1 MYMLQKRL
9 ERYDTALY
17 LRLSK
22 EDGDVASGSKN
33 ESNSIANQKS
43 LIMDYLQ
50 SRPEFRVVSIREDD
64 GFSGTDFN
72 RPAFQAMMED
82 VKKGVINCIIV
93 KDLSRFGRNYI
104 EVGRYLEKLFPMLGI
119 RFIAVNDNYDSLEA
133 DTAHD
138 IVVPF
143 KNLIND
149 SYCRDLSVKIRSHL
163 AIKRK
168 NGEFIGAFACYGYLK
183 DENNRNQ
190 LVVDTYAGQVVKD
203 IFRMKINGM
212 SQYRIA
218 DALNEQGILSPMEYK
233 KYLGSHFES
242 SFKVN
247 PKAVWTAK
255 AVTRILTNE
264 VYTGVL
270 VQGKQTT
277 PNHKV
282 KVRQEVDETD
292 WIRVENAHESLIDRV
307 LFDIVQNLM
316 GRDTRTSPNET
327 QVFPLS
333 GLVYCGDCGHP
344 MVRKISRYTKKE
356 KADTAQT
363 YGYFLCSEKCGK
375 GGCSWHRISENDL
388 MGAVLGAVNLHIQ
401 KVLDVQEALKQIE
414 NAPSRQLMI
423 QKYLERLSMKEEERK
438 KAERLKI
445 GIYEDLKDG
454 LLDKEEYQ
462 KLKAE
467 FDSRIAEADAAEKEL
482 KRQIAELEGSR
493 SANAPWMSYF
503 QQFGRLEQL
512 TRWAAAIIINKILV
526 YEDNRIKITFNFEAD
541 LNRIQ
546 EILSAA
552 EEHKKEA
559 I

>member
-1 MYMLQKRL
+1 MLQKRL

-168 NGEFIGAFACYGYLK
+168 KGEFIGAFACYGYLK

-190 LVVDTYAGQVVKD
+190 LVVDTYAGQVVQD

-282 KVRQEVDETD
+282 KVRQEVDEAD

-344 MVRKISRYTKKE
+344 MVRKTSRYTKKE

-467 FDSRIAEADAAEKEL
+467 FDSRIAEADAAVKEL
-482 KRQIAELEGSR
+482 KRQITELEGSR

>member
-1 MYMLQKRL
+1 ML
-9 ERYDTALY
+9 
-17 LRLSK
+17 
-22 EDGDVASGSKN
+22 
-33 ESNSIANQKS
+33 
-43 LIMDYLQ
+43 
-50 SRPEFRVVSIREDD
+50 FRS
-64 GFSGTDFN
+64 
-72 RPAFQAMMED
+72 
-82 VKKGVINCIIV
+82 
-93 KDLSRFGRNYI
+93 GRNYI

-168 NGEFIGAFACYGYLK
+168 KGEFIGAFACYGYLK

-190 LVVDTYAGQVVKD
+190 LVVDTYAGQVVQD

-264 VYTGVL
+264 VYIGVL

-282 KVRQEVDETD
+282 KVRQEVDEAD

-344 MVRKISRYTKKE
+344 MVRKISRYTKKK
-356 KADTAQT
+356 KADDAQT

-375 GGCSWHRISENDL
+375 GGCSWHRIAEDDL
-388 MGAVLGAVNLHIQ
+388 MEAVLGAVNLHIQ
-401 KVLDVQEALKQIE
+401 KVLDLQEALKQIE

-423 QKYLERLSMKEEERK
+423 QKYLERLSRKEEERK

-462 KLKAE
+462 KLKTE
-467 FDSRIAEADAAEKEL
+467 FDSRIAEADAAVKEL
-482 KRQIAELEGSR
+482 NRQIAELEGSHCT
-493 SANAPWMSYF
+493 NAAWMSYF

>member
-1 MYMLQKRL
+1 MLQKRL

-356 KADTAQT
+356 KADTAQA

-423 QKYLERLSMKEEERK
+423 QKYQERLSMKEEERK

-454 LLDKEEYQ
+454 LLDKDEYQ

-467 FDSRIAEADAAEKEL
+467 FDSRIAEADATVKEL
-482 KRQIAELEGSR
+482 KRQITELEGSH
-493 SANAPWMSYF
+493 SANAPWMIYF

>member
-1 MYMLQKRL
+1 MLQKRL

-423 QKYLERLSMKEEERK
+423 QKYQERLSMKEEERK

-467 FDSRIAEADAAEKEL
+467 FDSRIAEADTAVKEL
-482 KRQIAELEGSR
+482 KRQITELEGSR
-493 SANAPWMSYF
+493 SANAPWMIYF

-526 YEDNRIKITFNFEAD
+526 YEDNRIKITFNFESD

>member
-1 MYMLQKRL
+1 MLQKRL

-64 GFSGTDFN
+64 GFSGTDFK

-218 DALNEQGILSPMEYK
+218 EALNEQGILSPMEYK

-423 QKYLERLSMKEEERK
+423 QKYQERLSMKEEERK

-467 FDSRIAEADAAEKEL
+467 FDSRIAEADAAVKEL
-482 KRQIAELEGSR
+482 KRQIAGLEGSR
-493 SANAPWMSYF
+493 SANAPWMNYF
-503 QQFGRLEQL
+503 QQFGCLEQL
-512 TRWAAAIIINKILV
+512 TRWAVAIIINKILV

>member
-1 MYMLQKRL
+1 
-9 ERYDTALY
+9 
-17 LRLSK
+17 
-22 EDGDVASGSKN
+22 
-33 ESNSIANQKS
+33 
-43 LIMDYLQ
+43 
-50 SRPEFRVVSIREDD
+50 
-64 GFSGTDFN
+64 
-72 RPAFQAMMED
+72 
-82 VKKGVINCIIV
+82 
-93 KDLSRFGRNYI
+93 
-104 EVGRYLEKLFPMLGI
+104 
-119 RFIAVNDNYDSLEA
+119 
-133 DTAHD
+133 
-138 IVVPF
+138 
-143 KNLIND
+143 
-149 SYCRDLSVKIRSHL
+149 
-163 AIKRK
+163 
-168 NGEFIGAFACYGYLK
+168 
-183 DENNRNQ
+183 
-190 LVVDTYAGQVVKD
+190 
-203 IFRMKINGM
+203 MKINGM

-282 KVRQEVDETD
+282 KVRQEVDEAD

-344 MVRKISRYTKKE
+344 MVRKISRYTKKK

-467 FDSRIAEADAAEKEL
+467 FDSRIAEADAAVKEL
-482 KRQIAELEGSR
+482 KRQIAELEGSHCQCSMDELF
-493 SANAPWMSYF
+493 SAVWPSGTADTLG
-503 QQFGRLEQL
+503 GRHHYQ
-512 TRWAAAIIINKILV
+512 
-526 YEDNRIKITFNFEAD
+526 
-541 LNRIQ
+541 
-546 EILSAA
+546 
-552 EEHKKEA
+552 
-559 I
+559 

>member
-1 MYMLQKRL
+1 MLQKRL
-9 ERYDTALY
+9 EQYDTALY

-423 QKYLERLSMKEEERK
+423 QKYQERLSMKEEERK
-438 KAERLKI
+438 RAERLKI

-454 LLDKEEYQ
+454 LLDKDEYQ

-467 FDSRIAEADAAEKEL
+467 FDSRIAEADAAVKEL
-482 KRQIAELEGSR
+482 KRQIAGLEGSR
-493 SANAPWMSYF
+493 SANAPWMNYF
-503 QQFGRLEQL
+503 QQFGCLEQL

-526 YEDNRIKITFNFEAD
+526 YEANRIKITFNFEAD

>member
-1 MYMLQKRL
+1 MLQKRL
-9 ERYDTALY
+9 EQYDTALY
-17 LRLSK
+17 VRLSK
-22 EDGDVASGSKN
+22 EDGDAASGSKN

-168 NGEFIGAFACYGYLK
+168 KGEFIGAFACYGYLK

-190 LVVDTYAGQVVKD
+190 LVVDTYAGQVVQD

-282 KVRQEVDETD
+282 KVRQEVDEAD

-344 MVRKISRYTKKE
+344 MVRKISRYTKKK
-356 KADTAQT
+356 KADDPQT

-375 GGCSWHRISENDL
+375 GGCSWHRIAEDDL
-388 MGAVLGAVNLHIQ
+388 MEAVLGAVNLHIQ
-401 KVLDVQEALKQIE
+401 KVLDLQEALKQIE

-423 QKYLERLSMKEEERK
+423 QKYLERLSRKEEERK

-462 KLKAE
+462 KLKTE
-467 FDSRIAEADAAEKEL
+467 FDSRIAEADAAVKEL
-482 KRQIAELEGSR
+482 NRQIAELEGSNCT
-493 SANAPWMSYF
+493 NAAWMSYF

>member
-1 MYMLQKRL
+1 MLPKQL
-9 ERYDTALY
+9 EAYNTALY

-22 EDGDVASGSKN
+22 EDGDVAAGSKN

-50 SRPEFRVVSIREDD
+50 SRPEFRVVAVHEDD
-64 GFSGTDFN
+64 GYSGTDFN
-72 RPAFQAMMED
+72 RPAFQAMMEE

-183 DENNRNQ
+183 DKNNRNH
-190 LVVDTYAGQVVKD
+190 LIVDTYAGQVVQD

-218 DALNEQGILSPMEYK
+218 DVLNEQGILSPMEYK
-233 KYLGSHFES
+233 KYLGSCFES

-247 PKAVWTAK
+247 PKALWTAK

-282 KVRQEVDETD
+282 KVRQEVDKAE
-292 WIRVENAHESLIDRV
+292 WIRVENAHESLIDHV
-307 LFDIVQNLM
+307 LFEIVQNLT
-316 GRDTRTSPNET
+316 GRDTRTSPKET

-333 GLVYCGDCGHP
+333 GLIYCGDCGHP
-344 MVRKISRYTKKE
+344 MVRKNSRYIKKRE
-356 KADTAQT
+356 GDSAQT
-363 YGYFLCSEKCGK
+363 YGYFLCSEKCS
-375 GGCSWHRISENDL
+375 GGSCNWHRISEDAL
-388 MGAVLGAVNLHIQ
+388 MEAVLGAVNLHIQ
-401 KVLDVQEALKQIE
+401 KVLDMQEALKQIE
-414 NAPSRQLMI
+414 SAPPRQLMV
-423 QKYLERLSMKEEERK
+423 QKYAERLAMKEKERK

-454 LLDKEEYQ
+454 LLDKEEYR

-467 FDSRIAEADAAEKEL
+467 FDSRIAEADSAVKEL
-482 KRQIAELEGSR
+482 QRQITSLEGSR
-493 SANAPWMSYF
+493 SANTPWMDYF
-503 QQFGRLEQL
+503 QQFGRLEHL
-512 TRWAAAIIINKILV
+512 TRWAAAIIINKILI
-526 YEDNRIKITFNFEAD
+526 YENSRIKITFNFEAD
-541 LNRIQ
+541 LDRIQ
-546 EILSAA
+546 EIIAA
-552 EEHKKEA
+552 ADEHREA

>member
-1 MYMLQKRL
+1 MLQKRL

-423 QKYLERLSMKEEERK
+423 QKYQERLSMKEEERK

-467 FDSRIAEADAAEKEL
+467 FDSRIAEADAAVKEL
-482 KRQIAELEGSR
+482 KRQIAGLEGSR
-493 SANAPWMSYF
+493 SANAPWMNYF

>member
-1 MYMLQKRL
+1 MLQKRL

-190 LVVDTYAGQVVKD
+190 LVVDTYAGQVVQD

-218 DALNEQGILSPMEYK
+218 DALNEQGILSPIEYK

-423 QKYLERLSMKEEERK
+423 QKYQERLSMKEEERK

-467 FDSRIAEADAAEKEL
+467 FDSRIAEADTAVKEL
-482 KRQIAELEGSR
+482 KRQITELEGSR
-493 SANAPWMSYF
+493 SANAPWMIYF

-526 YEDNRIKITFNFEAD
+526 YEDNRIKITFNFQAD

>member
-1 MYMLQKRL
+1 MLQKRL

-163 AIKRK
+163 TIKRK

-183 DENNRNQ
+183 DKNNRNQ

-282 KVRQEVDETD
+282 KVRQEVDEAD

-423 QKYLERLSMKEEERK
+423 QKYQERLSIKEEERK

-467 FDSRIAEADAAEKEL
+467 FDSRIAEADSAVKEL
-482 KRQIAELEGSR
+482 KRQIAGLEGSR
-493 SANAPWMSYF
+493 SANAPWMNYF

-559 I
+559 N

>member
-1 MYMLQKRL
+1 MLQKRL

-168 NGEFIGAFACYGYLK
+168 KGEFIGAFACYGYLK

-190 LVVDTYAGQVVKD
+190 LVVDTYAGQVVQD

-270 VQGKQTT
+270 LQGKQTT

-282 KVRQEVDETD
+282 KVRQEVDEAD
-292 WIRVENAHESLIDRV
+292 WIRVGNAHESLIDRV

-344 MVRKISRYTKKE
+344 MVRKISRYTKK
-356 KADTAQT
+356 KADDPQT

-375 GGCSWHRISENDL
+375 GGCSWHRIAEDDL
-388 MGAVLGAVNLHIQ
+388 MEAVLGAVNLHIQ
-401 KVLDVQEALKQIE
+401 KVLDLQEALKQIE

-423 QKYLERLSMKEEERK
+423 QKYLERLSRKEEERK

-462 KLKAE
+462 KLKTE
-467 FDSRIAEADAAEKEL
+467 FDSRIAEADAAVKEL
-482 KRQIAELEGSR
+482 NRQIAELEGSNCT
-493 SANAPWMSYF
+493 NAAWMSYF

>member
-1 MYMLQKRL
+1 MLQKRL

-423 QKYLERLSMKEEERK
+423 QKYQERLSMKEEERK

-454 LLDKEEYQ
+454 LLDKDEYQ

-467 FDSRIAEADAAEKEL
+467 FDSRIAEADATVKEL
-482 KRQIAELEGSR
+482 KRQITELEGSH
-493 SANAPWMSYF
+493 SANAPWMIYF

-559 I
+559 N

>member
-1 MYMLQKRL
+1 MLQKRL
-9 ERYDTALY
+9 EQYDTALY
-17 LRLSK
+17 VRLSK
-22 EDGDVASGSKN
+22 EDGDAASGSKN

-168 NGEFIGAFACYGYLK
+168 KGEFIGAFACYGYLK

-190 LVVDTYAGQVVKD
+190 LVVDTYAGQVVQD

-282 KVRQEVDETD
+282 KVRQEVDEAD

-344 MVRKISRYTKKE
+344 MVRKISRYTKKK
-356 KADTAQT
+356 KADDPQT

-375 GGCSWHRISENDL
+375 GGCSWHRIAEDDL
-388 MGAVLGAVNLHIQ
+388 MEAVLGAVNLHIQ
-401 KVLDVQEALKQIE
+401 KVLDLQEALKQIE
-414 NAPSRQLMI
+414 NAPSQQLMI
-423 QKYLERLSMKEEERK
+423 QKYLERLSRKEEERK

-462 KLKAE
+462 KLKTE
-467 FDSRIAEADAAEKEL
+467 FDSRIAEADAAVKEL
-482 KRQIAELEGSR
+482 NRQIAELEGSNCT
-493 SANAPWMSYF
+493 NAAWMSYF

>member
-1 MYMLQKRL
+1 MLQKRL

-316 GRDTRTSPNET
+316 GRDTRTPPNGT

-467 FDSRIAEADAAEKEL
+467 FDSRIAEVDAAVKEL
-482 KRQIAELEGSR
+482 KRQIAGLEGSR
-493 SANAPWMSYF
+493 SANAPWMNYF

-559 I
+559 N

>member
-1 MYMLQKRL
+1 MLQKRL
-9 ERYDTALY
+9 EQYDTALY

-218 DALNEQGILSPMEYK
+218 DALNEQGVLSPMEYK

-423 QKYLERLSMKEEERK
+423 QKYQERLSMKEEERK
-438 KAERLKI
+438 RADRLKI

-462 KLKAE
+462 KLKTE
-467 FDSRIAEADAAEKEL
+467 FDSRIAEADAAVKEL
-482 KRQIAELEGSR
+482 KRQITELEGSR
-493 SANAPWMSYF
+493 SANAPWMIYF

-512 TRWAAAIIINKILV
+512 TRWEAAIIINKILV

-552 EEHKKEA
+552 EEHEKEA

>member
-1 MYMLQKRL
+1 MLQKRL

-423 QKYLERLSMKEEERK
+423 QKYLERLSVKEEERK

-467 FDSRIAEADAAEKEL
+467 FDSRIAEADAAVKEL
-482 KRQIAELEGSR
+482 KRQIAGLEGSR
-493 SANAPWMSYF
+493 SANAPWMNYF

>member
-1 MYMLQKRL
+1 MLQKRL

-242 SFKVN
+242 SFNVN

-282 KVRQEVDETD
+282 KVRQEVDEAD

-356 KADTAQT
+356 KADTVQT

-467 FDSRIAEADAAEKEL
+467 FDSRIAEADAAVKEL
-482 KRQIAELEGSR
+482 KRQITELEGSR

>member
-1 MYMLQKRL
+1 MLQKRL
-9 ERYDTALY
+9 EQYDTALY
-17 LRLSK
+17 VRLSK
-22 EDGDVASGSKN
+22 EDGDAASGSKN

-168 NGEFIGAFACYGYLK
+168 KGEFIGAFACYGYLK

-344 MVRKISRYTKKE
+344 MVRKISRYTKKK
-356 KADTAQT
+356 KADTEQT

-423 QKYLERLSMKEEERK
+423 QKYQERLSMKEEERK
-438 KAERLKI
+438 RAERLKI

-454 LLDKEEYQ
+454 LLDKDEYQ

-467 FDSRIAEADAAEKEL
+467 FDSRIAEADAAVKEL
-482 KRQIAELEGSR
+482 KRQITELEGSR
-493 SANAPWMSYF
+493 SANAPWMIYF

>member
-1 MYMLQKRL
+1 MLQKRL

-292 WIRVENAHESLIDRV
+292 WIRVEHAHESLIDRV

-467 FDSRIAEADAAEKEL
+467 FDSRIAEVDAAVKEL
-482 KRQIAELEGSR
+482 KRQIAGLEGSR
-493 SANAPWMSYF
+493 SANAPWMNYF

>member
-1 MYMLQKRL
+1 MLQKRL
-9 ERYDTALY
+9 EQYDTALY

-133 DTAHD
+133 DTTHD

-423 QKYLERLSMKEEERK
+423 QKYQERLSMKEEERK

-454 LLDKEEYQ
+454 LLDKDEYQ

-467 FDSRIAEADAAEKEL
+467 FDSRIAEADATVKEL
-482 KRQIAELEGSR
+482 KRQITELEGSH
-493 SANAPWMSYF
+493 SANAPWMIYF

>member
-1 MYMLQKRL
+1 MLQKRL
-9 ERYDTALY
+9 EQYDTALY
-17 LRLSK
+17 VRLSK
-22 EDGDVASGSKN
+22 EDGDAASGSKN

-168 NGEFIGAFACYGYLK
+168 KGEFIGAFACYGYLK

-190 LVVDTYAGQVVKD
+190 LVVDTYAGQVVQD

-218 DALNEQGILSPMEYK
+218 DVLNEQGILSPMEYK

-282 KVRQEVDETD
+282 KVRQEVDEID

-344 MVRKISRYTKKE
+344 MVRKTSRYTKKE

-467 FDSRIAEADAAEKEL
+467 FDSRIAEADAAVKEL
-482 KRQIAELEGSR
+482 KRQITELEGSR

>member
-1 MYMLQKRL
+1 MLQKRL

-50 SRPEFRVVSIREDD
+50 SRPEFWVVSVREDD

-133 DTAHD
+133 DTTHD

-401 KVLDVQEALKQIE
+401 KVLDVQEALQQIE

-423 QKYLERLSMKEEERK
+423 QKYQERLSMKEEERK

-467 FDSRIAEADAAEKEL
+467 FDSRIAEADAAVKEL
-482 KRQIAELEGSR
+482 KRQIAGLEGSR
-493 SANAPWMSYF
+493 SANAPWMNYF
-503 QQFGRLEQL
+503 QQFGCLEQL

>member
-1 MYMLQKRL
+1 MLQKRL

-423 QKYLERLSMKEEERK
+423 QKYQERLSMKEEERK

-493 SANAPWMSYF
+493 SANAPWMNYF

>member
-1 MYMLQKRL
+1 MSQKRL

-218 DALNEQGILSPMEYK
+218 DALNEQGILSPMDYK

-282 KVRQEVDETD
+282 KVRQEVDEID

-344 MVRKISRYTKKE
+344 MVRKTSRYTKKE

-467 FDSRIAEADAAEKEL
+467 FDSRIAEADAAVKEL
-482 KRQIAELEGSR
+482 KRQITELEGSR

>member
-1 MYMLQKRL
+1 MLQKRL

-163 AIKRK
+163 TIKRK

-233 KYLGSHFES
+233 KYL
-242 SFKVN
+242 N
-247 PKAVWTAK
+247 W
-255 AVTRILTNE
+255 VT
-264 VYTGVL
+264 VL
-270 VQGKQTT
+270 VVAQ
-277 PNHKV
+277 
-282 KVRQEVDETD
+282 
-292 WIRVENAHESLIDRV
+292 SL
-307 LFDIVQNLM
+307 
-316 GRDTRTSPNET
+316 
-327 QVFPLS
+327 
-333 GLVYCGDCGHP
+333 
-344 MVRKISRYTKKE
+344 
-356 KADTAQT
+356 
-363 YGYFLCSEKCGK
+363 
-375 GGCSWHRISENDL
+375 
-388 MGAVLGAVNLHIQ
+388 
-401 KVLDVQEALKQIE
+401 
-414 NAPSRQLMI
+414 
-423 QKYLERLSMKEEERK
+423 
-438 KAERLKI
+438 
-445 GIYEDLKDG
+445 
-454 LLDKEEYQ
+454 
-462 KLKAE
+462 
-467 FDSRIAEADAAEKEL
+467 
-482 KRQIAELEGSR
+482 
-493 SANAPWMSYF
+493 
-503 QQFGRLEQL
+503 
-512 TRWAAAIIINKILV
+512 
-526 YEDNRIKITFNFEAD
+526 
-541 LNRIQ
+541 
-546 EILSAA
+546 
-552 EEHKKEA
+552 
-559 I
+559 

>member
-1 MYMLQKRL
+1 MLQKRL
-9 ERYDTALY
+9 EQYDTALY
-17 LRLSK
+17 VRLSK
-22 EDGDVASGSKN
+22 EDGDAASGSKN

-467 FDSRIAEADAAEKEL
+467 FDSRIAEADAAVKEL
-482 KRQIAELEGSR
+482 KRQIAGLEGSR
-493 SANAPWMSYF
+493 SANASWMNYF

>member
-1 MYMLQKRL
+1 MLPKRL

-22 EDGDVASGSKN
+22 EDGDVAIGSKN
-33 ESNSIANQKS
+33 ESNSIANQKG

-64 GFSGTDFN
+64 GYSGTDFN
-72 RPAFQAMMED
+72 RPAFQTMMED

-119 RFIAVNDNYDSLEA
+119 RFVAVNDNYDSLEA

-138 IVVPF
+138 IVIPF

-149 SYCRDLSVKIRSHL
+149 SYCRDLSIKIRSHL

-168 NGEFIGAFACYGYLK
+168 NGAFIGAFACYGYLK

-190 LVVDTYAGQVVKD
+190 LVVDTYAGQVVQD

-218 DALNEQGILSPMEYK
+218 DALNEQGVLSPMEYK

-242 SFKVN
+242 SFKIN
-247 PKAVWTAK
+247 PKARWTAN

-264 VYTGVL
+264 IYTGAL

-282 KVRQEVDETD
+282 KVRQEVNEAE
-292 WIRVENAHESLIDRV
+292 WIRVENAHEGLIDPV
-307 LFDIVQNLM
+307 LFEIVQNLM
-316 GRDTRTSPNET
+316 SRDTRTAPKKP

-344 MVRKISRYTKKE
+344 MVRKTSRYTKKQ
-356 KADTAQT
+356 AVDSTQM
-363 YGYFLCSEKCGK
+363 YGYFLCSEKCS
-375 GGCSWHRISENDL
+375 GGNCSWHRISEDAL
-388 MGAVLGAVNLHIQ
+388 MEAVLSAVNLHIQ
-401 KVLDVQEALKQIE
+401 KVLDMQEALKQIE

-423 QKYLERLSMKEEERK
+423 QKYAERLSMKEEERK

-462 KLKAE
+462 KLKSE
-467 FDSRIAEADAAEKEL
+467 FDNRIAEADTATKEL
-482 KRQIAELEGSR
+482 RKQITELEESH
-493 SANAPWMSYF
+493 SAIAPWMNYF
-503 QQFGRLEQL
+503 QQFGRLQHL
-512 TRWAAAIIINKILV
+512 TRWAAAIIINKILI
-526 YEDNRIKITFNFEAD
+526 YENNRIKITFNFEAD

-546 EILSAA
+546 EIVSAA
-552 EEHKKEA
+552 EEHREA

>member
-1 MYMLQKRL
+1 MLQKRL

-168 NGEFIGAFACYGYLK
+168 NGEFIRAFACYGYLK

-423 QKYLERLSMKEEERK
+423 QKYQERLSMKEEERK

-467 FDSRIAEADAAEKEL
+467 FDSRIAEADTAVKEL
-482 KRQIAELEGSR
+482 KRQITELEGSR
-493 SANAPWMSYF
+493 SANAPWMIYF

>member
-1 MYMLQKRL
+1 MLQKRL

-233 KYLGSHFES
+233 RYLGSHFES

-467 FDSRIAEADAAEKEL
+467 FDSRIAEADAAVKEL
-482 KRQIAELEGSR
+482 KRQIAGLEGSR
-493 SANAPWMSYF
+493 SANASWMNYF

>member
-1 MYMLQKRL
+1 MLQKRL
-9 ERYDTALY
+9 EQYDTALY
-17 LRLSK
+17 VRLSK
-22 EDGDVASGSKN
+22 EDGDAASGSKN

-168 NGEFIGAFACYGYLK
+168 KGEFIGAFACYGYLK

-190 LVVDTYAGQVVKD
+190 LVVDTYAGQVVQD

-282 KVRQEVDETD
+282 KVRQEVDEAD

-344 MVRKISRYTKKE
+344 MVRKISRYTKKK
-356 KADTAQT
+356 KADAAQT

-375 GGCSWHRISENDL
+375 GGCSWHRIAEDDL
-388 MGAVLGAVNLHIQ
+388 MEAVLGAVNLHIQ
-401 KVLDVQEALKQIE
+401 KVLDLQEALKQIE

-423 QKYLERLSMKEEERK
+423 QKYLERLSRKEEERK

-462 KLKAE
+462 KLKTE
-467 FDSRIAEADAAEKEL
+467 FDSRIAEADAAVKEL
-482 KRQIAELEGSR
+482 NRQIAELEGSHCT
-493 SANAPWMSYF
+493 NAAWMSYF

-512 TRWAAAIIINKILV
+512 KRWAAAIIINKILV

>member
-1 MYMLQKRL
+1 MLQKRL
-9 ERYDTALY
+9 EQYDTALY

-168 NGEFIGAFACYGYLK
+168 KGEFIGAFACYGYLK

-190 LVVDTYAGQVVKD
+190 LVVDTYAGQVVQD

-282 KVRQEVDETD
+282 KVRQEVDEAD

-344 MVRKISRYTKKE
+344 MVRKISRYTKKK
-356 KADTAQT
+356 KADDPQT

-375 GGCSWHRISENDL
+375 GGCSWHRIAEDDL
-388 MGAVLGAVNLHIQ
+388 MEAVLGAVNLHIQ
-401 KVLDVQEALKQIE
+401 KVLDLQEALKQIE

-423 QKYLERLSMKEEERK
+423 QKYLERLSRKEEERK

-462 KLKAE
+462 KLKTE
-467 FDSRIAEADAAEKEL
+467 FDSRIAEADAAVKEL
-482 KRQIAELEGSR
+482 NRQIAELEGSH
-493 SANAPWMSYF
+493 SANAPWMNYF